1 MDMETRAQIQDF
13 LADYA
18 YAIDD
23 DEVERWPGFFT
34 EDGVYQITTRENL
47 DAGLPLG
54 IMLCEGRG
62 MMADRVE
69 ALRSANI
76 YEPHSYCHVLGPV
89 VLGADSDDAIS
100 ARSNFQVIRTMQDG
114 RTEIF
119 AVGKYLDRIIMQD
132 GQPKLARRQVVLESR
147 RIDILMVYPL

>member
-1 MDMETRAQIQDF
+1 MDRDVRANIEDF

-18 YAIDD
+18 HAIDD
-23 DEVERWPGFFT
+23 DEVERWPEFFT

-76 YEPHSYCHVLGPV
+76 YEAHTYCHLLGPA
-89 VLGADSDDAIS
+89 VLTKKDDGSIS

-119 AVGKYLDRIIMQD
+119 AVGKYLDTIDMHD
-132 GQPKLARRQVVLESR
+132 GKPLLADRRVVLESR
-147 RIDILMVYPL
+147 RVDILMVYPL